1 MVVQTRREFLTLL
14 ACSGGVVATGWPSL
28 RALSAPTGNGANAAA
43 GPDLALRAHDWDW
56 LVGSWDVFHRRL
68 KERLVGDTHWEE
80 FAGKS
85 SLWLALGGLGNID
98 DNIVELPGGTYRGLS
113 VRAYDPATDQ
123 WAIWW
128 VDGREPAVIDVP
140 VRGRFENGLG
150 TFLGKADFK
159 GRPIIMR
166 FKWQDLHAKR
176 PWWEQAFSADDGKT
190 WEINWRNW
198 FTRTSPKPS
207 PVALL
212 PDAPKDF
219 SFLVGSWKVQHRKLR
234 QRLAGSNDWDEFDG
248 TLVNWPVLGGHG
260 NVGDNVM
267 NAPSGTIRGIG
278 LRTFDPKSKQWSSWW
293 LDGRNPTQFTS
304 PQRGAFVDG
313 VGTLLADDELDG
325 RPIKTRVIWSRITA
339 NSSRWEQACSA
350 DGGKTWETNWISDF
364 ARAR

>member
-1 MVVQTRREFLTLL
+1 MVVQTRREFLLLL
-14 ACSGGVVATGWPSL
+14 ASAGGATALGWPSSQ
-28 RALSAPTGNGANAAA
+28 ALLAAPGADSGTAA
-43 GPDLALRAHDWDW
+43 GRDLAARAHDWDW
-56 LVGSWDVFHRRL
+56 LVGSWDVRHRRL

-80 FAGKS
+80 FGGKS
-85 SLWLALGGLGNID
+85 SFWPTLGGLGNVD
-98 DNIVELPGGTYRGLS
+98 DNIVELPGDTYRGAT

-128 VDGREPAVIDVP
+128 IDGRDPMNIDVP
-140 VRGRFENGLG
+140 VRGRFDKGLG
-150 TFLGKADFK
+150 TFLGNATFK
-159 GRPIIMR
+159 GRPILMR
-166 FKWQDLHAKR
+166 FKWQDLHSKR
-176 PWWEQAFSADDGKT
+176 PWWEQAFSPDDGKT

-198 FTRTSPKPS
+198 FTRTSAEPS
-207 PVALL
+207 PVALR
-212 PDAPKDF
+212 PDAPNDF
-219 SFLVGSWKVQHRKLR
+219 AFLVGSWKVHHRKLR
-234 QRLAGSNDWDEFDG
+234 RRLVGNNDWDEFDG
-248 TLVNWPVLGGHG
+248 TLVNWPILGGHG

-293 LDGRNPTQFTS
+293 LDRRTPTEFSS

-339 NSSRWEQACSA
+339 DSSRWEQACSA

-364 ARAR
+364 RRAT